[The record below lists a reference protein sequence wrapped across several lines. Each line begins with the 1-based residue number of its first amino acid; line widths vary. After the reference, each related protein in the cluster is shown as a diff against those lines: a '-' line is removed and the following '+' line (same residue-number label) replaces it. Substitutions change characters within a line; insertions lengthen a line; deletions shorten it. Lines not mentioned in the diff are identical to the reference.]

1 MVDASVDGVLGKLLI
16 DCCSNL
22 SIVTKQYFEKLPG
35 EYETV
40 GKSRGRI
47 QLEHKMKNTQ
57 KELLFD
63 YQ

>member
-40 GKSRGRI
+40 GKKSW
-47 QLEHKMKNTQ
+47 KNTASNTR
-57 KELLFD
+57 
-63 YQ
+63 